1 MNKLTNKV
9 KRRSAE
15 PIYITQTTGHGM
27 NTNLLLISEAIMK
40 HCRDENLY
48 CINLA
53 SELDLNYDDFYD
65 ASHLNPIG
73 SKKVSEYLFKKLSTI
88 LYKKN

>member
-1 MNKLTNKV
+1 MNRHRALL
-9 KRRSAE
+9 RSDR
-15 PIYITQTTGHGM
+15 IVV
-27 NTNLLLISEAIMK
+27 S
-40 HCRDENLY
+40 RDENLY

-65 ASHLNPIG
+65 ELHLNPIG

-88 LYKKN
+88 LYKKT

>member
-15 PIYITQTTGHGM
+15 PIYITQTSGNGM
-27 NTNLLLISEAIMK
+27 NTHLLLISKVIMK

-48 CINLA
+48 CINMP

-65 ASHLNPIG
+65 ENHLNPTG
-73 SKKVSEYLFKKLSTI
+73 SKKVSEYLFKKLSSVF
-88 LYKKN
+88 